1 MPWRPCHPLHS
12 QCSPPHR
19 PPGGERW
26 WTSSGN
32 DDLTLH
38 GKQDQE
44 SLALELSCLH
54 APWLPALPR
63 LPAALGLVLGPLCG
77 PRPLLLSRL
86 PPTSSPTPSLAPHM
100 DSPLFL
106 RTRARPTL
114 GPPGPPSPL
123 LGTSLLLTSAFSHSA
138 SGSQLTW
145 PFLRGHPSEQARP
158 SLEMSSD

>member
-1 MPWRPCHPLHS
+1 MP
-12 QCSPPHR
+12 CSALVVK
-19 PPGGERW
+19 
-26 WTSSGN
+26 S
-32 DDLTLH
+32 
-38 GKQDQE
+38 KQDSTDPKCQP
-44 SLALELSCLH
+44 ELRVEDEPWELPKAVH
-54 APWLPALPR
+54 IYQVTPWLPALPR

-114 GPPGPPSPL
+114 GPPCLPSPL